1 MNEIFMLLVCFDE
14 ENNIYDRY
22 FFSTFEKAFEFTKTL
37 PKDPIQSIYIEKVVL
52 DDGRTH

>member
-37 PKDPIQSIYIEKVVL
+37 PKDPIQSIYIEKIVL
-52 DDGRTH
+52 DDGKAH